1 LKIERGHGEKL
12 IAVDYLKRQRLNL
25 PSGVTLSVYKNDN
38 MSNGEINISGIVL
51 LEQMA
56 NLEDKD
62 RVREAFGLFC
72 AKFGICLLKYAEVWC
87 EKWGLPISDGERGV
101 DITFERALR
110 HHSFD
115 PSMYEGD
122 DMDRRIEIWLK
133 RILHNVLYDIKAN
146 RLSNL
151 EIKDKSLE
159 VIQNTEALYDMWRT
173 GNEDED
179 EHLMDAIR
187 LLDAK
192 IKGMSE
198 NMRIIYLT
206 YMAYETQHQ
215 YLPRY
220 LTAKLQ
226 AVTGLPQSTIKVY
239 KQRAKKYIQNH

>member
-1 LKIERGHGEKL
+1 M
-12 IAVDYLKRQRLNL
+12 AN
-25 PSGVTLSVYKNDN
+25 N
-38 MSNGEINISGIVL
+38 EINIPGIDL
-51 LEQMA
+51 FEQMI

-62 RVREAFGLFC
+62 KAQKAFGLFC
-72 AKFGICLLKYAEVWC
+72 AKFSGCLLRYAGVWC
-87 EKWGLPISDGERGV
+87 EKWDLPLSDGERGV

-115 PSMYEGD
+115 PSKFETSDIDKRM
-122 DMDRRIEIWLK
+122 EIWLK

-151 EIKDKSLE
+151 EIKEKSLE
-159 VIQNTEALYDMWRT
+159 VIQNTKALYDIWKT
-173 GNEDED
+173 GNDDDD

-192 IKGMSE
+192 MKGMSE

-206 YMAYETQHQ
+206 YLAYEVQHQ

-226 AVTGLPQSTIKVY
+226 EITGLPQSTIKVY
-239 KQRAKKYIQNH
+239 KQRAKRYILNH

>member
-1 LKIERGHGEKL
+1 MANNVIE
-12 IAVDYLKRQRLNL
+12 I
-25 PSGVTLSVYKNDN
+25 P
-38 MSNGEINISGIVL
+38 GIKL

-56 NLEDKD
+56 DLSDQEKA
-62 RVREAFGLFC
+62 REAFKLFC
-72 AKFGICLLKYAEVWC
+72 AKFGHCLLRYAGVWSQ
-87 EKWGLPISDGERGV
+87 KWNLPVSDAERGV
-101 DITFERALR
+101 DITFERVLR

-115 PSMYEGD
+115 SSRYDTSELD
-122 DMDRRIEIWLK
+122 IRIEIWLK
-133 RILHNVLYDIKAN
+133 RILHNVLYDIKAG

-151 EIKDKSLE
+151 EVKDKSLE
-159 VIQNTEALYDMWRT
+159 VIQNTESLFDLWKT
-173 GNEDED
+173 GNEEED
-179 EHLMDAIR
+179 ERLRNAVQ

-192 IKGMSE
+192 MQGLSE

-226 AVTGLPQSTIKVY
+226 EVTGLPQSTIKVY

>member
-1 LKIERGHGEKL
+1 
-12 IAVDYLKRQRLNL
+12 
-25 PSGVTLSVYKNDN
+25 
-38 MSNGEINISGIVL
+38 
-51 LEQMA
+51 MA
-56 NLEDKD
+56 NDAIKIPGVELFEHISNLDDKEK
-62 RVREAFGLFC
+62 VRKAFGMFC
-72 AKFGICLLKYAEVWC
+72 AKFGGCLLRYAEVWC
-87 EKWGLPISDGERGV
+87 EKWQMPLSDGEKGV
-101 DITFERALR
+101 DITFERVLR

-115 PSMYEGD
+115 PSKYEANE
-122 DMDRRIEIWLK
+122 MDKRIEIWLK

-151 EIKDKSLE
+151 DVKEKSLE
-159 VIQNTEALYDMWRT
+159 LVQDTAALYKMWKT

-179 EHLMDAIR
+179 ERLMGAVR

-192 IKGMSE
+192 MKGMSE

-206 YMAYETQHQ
+206 YLAHEVQHQ

-226 AVTGLPQSTIKVY
+226 EVTGLPQSTIKVY